1 MNDLWTPEDRRRGR
15 QVLLRLTCFP
25 ITACGALSILSGALG
40 HDFWN
45 HFYFHGRLG
54 LNDLVPGIVLLVI
67 GLVLL
72 RVSGG
77 APLIDQVLS
86 IRDWGA
92 DRWINFALVSILW
105 LLGMAVAVSGPL
117 LPWWLHYGLLVIVAG
132 ALMWLPTPHGPVR
145 P

>member
-1 MNDLWTPEDRRRGR
+1 MNNLRTREDRRRGL
-15 QVLLRLTCFP
+15 QVLLRMTCFP
-25 ITACGALSILSGALG
+25 ITACGVLSILSGALG

-54 LNDLVPGIVLLVI
+54 LNDLVPGVVLLVI

-86 IRDWGA
+86 IRHWGA
-92 DRWINFALVSILW
+92 DRWINFALVTILW
-105 LLGMAVAVSGPL
+105 LLGTAVAVSGRL
-117 LPWWLHYGLLVIVAG
+117 LPRWLHYGLLLIVAG
-132 ALMWLPTPHGPVR
+132 ALMWLPAPDRSVR
-145 P
+145 S